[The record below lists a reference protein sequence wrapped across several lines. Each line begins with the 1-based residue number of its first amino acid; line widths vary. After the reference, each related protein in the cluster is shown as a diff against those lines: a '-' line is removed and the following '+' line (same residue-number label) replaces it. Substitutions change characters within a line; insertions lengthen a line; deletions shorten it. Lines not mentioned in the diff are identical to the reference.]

1 METVARLPVT
11 SLSWVSKPVSGCV
24 GSSCCQRGLSGL
36 AGLTTQ
42 AHRWLLRLC
51 RRTAARMSKASCPR
65 AQPTKG
71 RQSSGNLEA
80 CVFLATP
87 SAPGC
92 GSCSSHGRSRCCRAP
107 APAWGLLCLQ
117 QKLLRGPPHRGKN
130 NSISTAPGQMVPWLC
145 LCPGKSPSYTTCFFL
160 DPRNFGL
167 VPASPASPWNSPSQ
181 SGTPSSGSRLPCR
194 LSPGTQA
201 GTHLL
206 RQQGHLHTHGTFV
219 ALLSSL
225 VHYRSL
231 QWSPWSR
238 GPRQPRHTTRP
249 VRVLAILTQV
259 HTRRPMSS
267 APTLSSCRPTREA
280 VTASGRPRPPLWG
293 RASPLGSAGHRRAA
307 PAWTLV

>member
-24 GSSCCQRGLSGL
+24 GSGCCQRGLSGL

-145 LCPGKSPSYTTCFFL
+145 LCPGKESFLYNLFFSGPKELWPCPFKSRKPMEFPLSVRHSILWEPSALPPLSRHSSWHTPT
-160 DPRNFGL
+160 
-167 VPASPASPWNSPSQ
+167 AST
-181 SGTPSSGSRLPCR
+181 G
-194 LSPGTQA
+194 
-201 GTHLL
+201 
-206 RQQGHLHTHGTFV
+206 
-219 ALLSSL
+219 AL
-225 VHYRSL
+225 
-231 QWSPWSR
+231 
-238 GPRQPRHTTRP
+238 
-249 VRVLAILTQV
+249 A
-259 HTRRPMSS
+259 HTRDLRGSS
-267 APTLSSCRPTREA
+267 FLFGPLLVTPVEPVEQGPEA
-280 VTASGRPRPPLWG
+280 A
-293 RASPLGSAGHRRAA
+293 
-307 PAWTLV
+307 